1 MADPQIDWP
10 DLSSPMVHFPA
21 HLQAI
26 GLISV
31 EISSME
37 VMLGDLLGALLN
49 LSPDESH
56 LIYFTP
62 RAAIA
67 RIDVLVNV
75 AICNTFDAHPVIRAK
90 AVSLAKRAKA
100 VMGKRHDIIHA
111 HWVPLADWTMVG
123 RVKAPIDFSEM
134 PAEVK
139 LEDLTQL
146 ARDVQSLIREVRLFI
161 DEAAEA
167 LRPETWP
174 QTRARSARTAAGLT
188 QDSHRLEALL
198 QARKDQPGPSQA

>member
-1 MADPQIDWP
+1 MA
-10 DLSSPMVHFPA
+10 HFPA

-62 RAAIA
+62 KAAIA

-75 AICNTFDAHPVIRAK
+75 VECNTFDAHPAIRAK
-90 AVSLAKRAKA
+90 ALSLAKRAKA
-100 VMGKRHDIIHA
+100 AMGKRHDIIHA
-111 HWVPLADWTMVG
+111 HWVPLADWTIVG

-139 LEDLTQL
+139 LEDLNQL
-146 ARDVQSLIREVRLFI
+146 ARDIQGLIREVRLFI
-161 DEAAEA
+161 DQAAET
-167 LRPETWP
+167 LRPDTWP
-174 QTRARSARTAAGLT
+174 QIRARSAQTAALLT
-188 QDSHRLEALL
+188 RDSHRLQAVL
-198 QARKDQPGPSQA
+198 QAQKDPPSPSQA